1 MSTLSISPF
10 SASPLHAFRLPK
22 SSSGR
27 SNCGSDAD
35 WSSAFASSNSFTI
48 HDEQQHDEHDQQQQ
62 AQQQQHHTH
71 QQHYSIQHSF
81 TTAAVQ
87 SDQSSDSLPRST
99 SFPHLATS
107 PTLFSPLDAQS
118 SSPSLISP
126 KLFSPLDSL
135 SPPRLFA
142 SSSRLLDLVSPSHL
156 SPSPLFAGGLSVSPH
171 HGSHHSSLTA
181 SLSARQHP
189 DPFTNGESSSSSSSC
204 PTDSF
209 VPSAAATASSA
220 SSTASRGHFQHDGDV
235 DMTPAGAPAAAASSS
250 ARLLSSIHHRPATSS
265 ALSDMSNDHYLSFEV
280 LNIDAMTGHIKTEE
294 TAFSPANAAVFD
306 FVSLQQP
313 LQDALTS
320 TNGMSSSSASAV
332 PLPASMSASS
342 QQRDYP
348 YPALNFDDADAELL
362 SRASSPSSQL
372 EAEDALDR
380 IASPPDTSFFSSH
393 AHSHVHTGQH
403 NLSSMQS
410 PFTLP
415 PTSAHPTRS
424 SSSRASKRSLSSHS
438 QSQSTPS
445 TPLYS
450 SAASHPS
457 LQLQTDLT
465 LLQSSVSHMDYQQRV
480 KFVESFKAL
489 ADKGEAVQPLATGD
503 NESSGMDANV
513 LNMIFSPADAAAA
526 EGFEHGYEEEE
537 VQSEVDEDEEMEEDG
552 QEVPLDRAY
561 TGERLTGR
569 RRKRL
574 QVPLSPCRRFSV
586 PALRTTHPSGS
597 HMPGHPFPP
606 LSPSLSVSSH
616 NSSGSSPL
624 PRSLA
629 SGSDEDSLHA
639 NSPHPRMA
647 TSVMPASVMA
657 LQITPVQAMRVGVA
671 ASSPSNGNNVTTAT
685 AVVEEVMN
693 ALPVSPSA
701 VVTAEA
707 VATASP
713 LMPSTSGS
721 SSATPAAAMA
731 VAVPAATVKAKPS
744 KVAVSS
750 AVVLDGVV
758 PAAVVPASPVQSS
771 AAVPATITAS
781 AASPVHRARVLPSV
795 PPRPA
800 FAFPQSKKM
809 KTGKA
814 LPAQQLY
821 SSPVAACIP
830 ASPVAA
836 TMAYAQP
843 LQATAIAAS
852 PVMEVKELERD
863 EVISR
868 ALSVMVLLDL
878 GLCFVL
884 CPSVGFSVY
893 LLAGLCSHACNGS
906 RDALLRLVY

>member
-209 VPSAAATASSA
+209 VPSAAAAASSA

-415 PTSAHPTRS
+415 PTAAHPTRS

-657 LQITPVQAMRVGVA
+657 QQITPVQAMRVGVA

-721 SSATPAAAMA
+721 LVGYSSSCNGSGSASRNSQSQTQQGGCEQCGGPGWSRARCGGARVTCTVVGRSARDHHRFCCLSCTSRSRAAVRPTTARLRL
-731 VAVPAATVKAKPS
+731 PS
-744 KVAVSS
+744 VEEDEDRQGS
-750 AVVLDGVV
+750 AS
-758 PAAVVPASPVQSS
+758 PAAVQLSRGCLHPSFPGGSYDGLRS
-771 AAVPATITAS
+771 AAAGDR
-781 AASPVHRARVLPSV
+781 H
-795 PPRPA
+795 
-800 FAFPQSKKM
+800 
-809 KTGKA
+809 
-814 LPAQQLY
+814 
-821 SSPVAACIP
+821 SSL
-830 ASPVAA
+830 SRDGS
-836 TMAYAQP
+836 Q
-843 LQATAIAAS
+843 
-852 PVMEVKELERD
+852 ELERD

-868 ALSVMVLLDL
+868 ALSVMVLLGL